1 LILVNYCNNKIQH
14 FMCLKG
20 SDDVY

>member
-1 LILVNYCNNKIQH
+1 LILVNYCNNKIQN
-14 FMCLKG
+14 FMCLKW